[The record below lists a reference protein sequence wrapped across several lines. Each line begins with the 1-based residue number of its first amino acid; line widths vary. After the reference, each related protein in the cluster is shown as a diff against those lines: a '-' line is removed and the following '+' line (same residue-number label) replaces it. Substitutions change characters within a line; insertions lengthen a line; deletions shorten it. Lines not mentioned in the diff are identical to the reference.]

1 MKRFLVFI
9 LWQPDKSSLVKVMD
23 EPVKANIYF
32 VSNIYFENN
41 CILIDKYYKSSMC
54 FTASSKKC

>member
-1 MKRFLVFI
+1 MKRFLGFI

-32 VSNIYFENN
+32 VTIENN

>member
-32 VSNIYFENN
+32 VSIENN

-54 FTASSKKC
+54 FRASSKKC

>member
-23 EPVKANIYF
+23 EPVKVNTYF
-32 VSNIYFENN
+32 VSIENN
-41 CILIDKYYKSSMC
+41 CILIDIYYKSSGC
-54 FTASSKKC
+54 FTASSKT